1 VSSVKIRLLVAAA
14 KLLALGLSLKIG
26 FKFDDFFD
34 G

>member
-1 VSSVKIRLLVAAA
+1 MKIRLLVAAA
-14 KLLALGLSLKIG
+14 KLLALGLAFKCG

>member
-14 KLLALGLSLKIG
+14 KLLALGLALRVG
-26 FKFDDFFD
+26 YRFDDFFD

>member
-1 VSSVKIRLLVAAA
+1 MKIRLLVAAA